1 MQPHCVHIVGAGP
14 GDPELLTV
22 RAVRLL
28 GQAEVVVYD
37 RLVSPEILD
46 YVPSSATRLYVGKMA
61 GSHPMPQDQINALL
75 VELAMTG
82 KRVVR
87 LKGGDPLIFGRGSEE
102 TLYLARHGIPYQ
114 VVPGVTAASG
124 CASAFGIPLTHRG
137 LATGVRF
144 VTGHSRDGTLDLDW
158 QSLADPQTTLVVY
171 MGLANLPLISA
182 RLIGAG
188 LSPETPVA
196 AVAEGTTPRQR
207 IIRATLAS
215 IAPCLQRQD
224 LPSPVLIVIGAVVAL
239 IDADVPKATR
249 AVAEVRHASPL
260 LALA

>member
-1 MQPHCVHIVGAGP
+1 MQPICVHIVGAGP

-22 RAVRLL
+22 KAVRVLE
-28 GQAEVVVYD
+28 QAEIVVYD

-46 YVPSSATRLYVGKMA
+46 HVPAAATRLYVGKMA
-61 GSHPMPQDQINALL
+61 GCHPMPQDQINALL
-75 VELAMTG
+75 VELAQTG

-102 TLYLARHGIPYQ
+102 TLHLARHGIPFD
-114 VVPGVTAASG
+114 VVPGITAASG
-124 CASAFGIPLTHRG
+124 CAAAFGIPLTHRG
-137 LATGVRF
+137 LATGVRY

-158 QSLADPQTTLVVY
+158 HSLADPNTTLVVY

-188 LSPETPVA
+188 LSADTPAA

-207 IIRATLAS
+207 IVPATLGT
-215 IAPCLQRQD
+215 IAQELLERD
-224 LPSPVLIVIGAVVAL
+224 LPSPVLVFIGSVVAL
-239 IDADVPKATR
+239 IGACMPAR
-249 AVAEVRHASPL
+249 PAAIREARHAPPK
-260 LALA
+260 LALV